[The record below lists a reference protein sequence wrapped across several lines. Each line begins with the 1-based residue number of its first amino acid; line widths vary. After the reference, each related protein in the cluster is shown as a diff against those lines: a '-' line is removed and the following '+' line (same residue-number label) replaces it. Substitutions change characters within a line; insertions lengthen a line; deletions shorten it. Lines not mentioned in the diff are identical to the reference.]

1 MEDPEGWRA
10 MRLGNGPQMIE
21 TSPEHPVPAPG

>member
-1 MEDPEGWRA
+1 MKDPEGWRA

-21 TSPEHPVPAPG
+21 TSPHPVLTPG